1 MERRSRLIPA
11 GVQPEGL
18 PHCTG
23 TVTAHGL
30 AAWLAA
36 PVTQGQLTADSP
48 EGTSCLLKMSSSFR
62 SFVEHAFFS
71 SSLTFQIRSFWA
83 CVRQP
88 AADRLALFRERS
100 PTRGRVH
107 PGPFGSHHSP
117 ASQPCSERSC
127 RIPRTL
133 LPARGIVSESAWGLG
148 TGVPGTSPSE
158 TNPRTH
164 KQEGTGFICP
174 NTQHRREEGRLP
186 NYPRAS
192 RDKPQTP
199 RPPQSCIMLTTVNG
213 LQVFCK
219 QNCKSLW

>member
-1 MERRSRLIPA
+1 MTVERRSRLIPA

-133 LPARGIVSESAWGLG
+133 LPARGTMSESAWGLG
-148 TGVPGTSPSE
+148 TWALESPEPAPQRQIPGHTSRKAPGLSVPTPSTEGRRDGSPTTRERAGTSPKH
-158 TNPRTH
+158 PD
-164 KQEGTGFICP
+164 
-174 NTQHRREEGRLP
+174 RL
-186 NYPRAS
+186 NRAL
-192 RDKPQTP
+192 
-199 RPPQSCIMLTTVNG
+199 C
-213 LQVFCK
+213 
-219 QNCKSLW
+219 SLP